1 MIKTY
6 FTPTK
11 QAQNY
16 FIAIIF
22 VNRFK
27 ILTNYSTDTKNN
39 YQLLHKTRLNTYKHK
54 KPLHLLDTGVPLLH
68 LNDLCRHLPW

>member
-27 ILTNYSTDTKNN
+27 ILTN
-39 YQLLHKTRLNTYKHK
+39 
-54 KPLHLLDTGVPLLH
+54 
-68 LNDLCRHLPW
+68 